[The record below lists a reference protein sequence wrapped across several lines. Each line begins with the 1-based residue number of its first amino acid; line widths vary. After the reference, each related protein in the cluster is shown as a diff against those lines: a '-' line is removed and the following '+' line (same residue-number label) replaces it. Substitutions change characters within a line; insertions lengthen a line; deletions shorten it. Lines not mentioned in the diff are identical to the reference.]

1 MSLLSARRPPGD
13 AASAA
18 REFAKGIL
26 DPAAARTEEERR
38 IPESIVTAMRERG
51 YFGLT
56 IPEQYGGVGL
66 SLPEYLE
73 VVREITRS
81 NLAFQELIEENNGIG
96 SAALLLAGTDDQ
108 KRRWLPRLAGGEI
121 LGAFA
126 LTEPDAG
133 SDAAAIRTTASPVA
147 GGFVLNGRKHFITH
161 GADAGLI
168 TVVARSPTVRD
179 HPPEFSLFLVTPH
192 TPGFSVAR
200 IQPMMGYR
208 ASRHAE
214 LVFDDAFVPLH
225 DVLGE
230 PGTGFRIAMQT
241 LDTGRLTVAADC
253 LGVGEM
259 LLDRT
264 LLYAQER
271 RTFGL
276 PIAQR
281 GQVREMLARSA
292 IDLFLIDRELFTVA
306 ERVEN
311 GEDMRHSTARLKLF
325 ASEAVNRIADRAMQI
340 HGGFGYTVEAGIER
354 AFRDIRVMRIA
365 EGASEVLRA
374 TIARSALANA
384 ARLRQLAL

>member
-1 MSLLSARRPPGD
+1 VSLLSARRTPGD

-18 REFAKGIL
+18 REFVRGVL
-26 DPAAARTEEERR
+26 DPVAAKTEEERR

-56 IPEQYGGVGL
+56 IPAEYGGVGL

-81 NLAFQELIEENNGIG
+81 NLAFEELIEENNGIG
-96 SAALLLAGTDDQ
+96 SAALLLAGSGEQ
-108 KRRWLPRLAGGEI
+108 KRVWLPRLASGEI

-133 SDAAAIRTTASPVA
+133 SDAAAIRTTASPVT

-161 GADAGLI
+161 GAEAGLI
-168 TVVARSPTVRD
+168 TVVARSPTIRD
-179 HPPEFSLFLVTPH
+179 RRPDFSLFLVTPD
-192 TPGFSVAR
+192 TTGFSVAR
-200 IQPMMGYR
+200 VQPMMGYR

-230 PGTGFRIAMQT
+230 PGTGFKIAMQT
-241 LDTGRLTVAADC
+241 LDRGRLTVAADC

-264 LLYAQER
+264 LLYAKER

-276 PIAQR
+276 PLAQR

-292 IDLFLIDRELFTVA
+292 IELFLTDRELFAVA
-306 ERVEN
+306 ERVEK
-311 GEDMRHSTARLKLF
+311 GDDMRHATARLKLF

-354 AFRDIRVMRIA
+354 ALRDVRVMRIA
-365 EGASEVLRA
+365 EGASEILRA
-374 TIARSALANA
+374 TIARSALAEGTS
-384 ARLRQLAL
+384 LGKTAL